1 MFGIKRLLMRR
12 VRPVE
17 QKGQTS
23 EVVWPLPQGSFIEY
37 ALGIGGRLSASKAMT
52 FYRTNSTVATAVDK
66 IAGKFEQIKPV
77 LIKDNGDII
86 NRHPVLDLLKQPN
99 PFDTW
104 HEFAGKLS
112 RHYLI
117 KADSHI
123 SMLGNVNRPPL
134 EMYAVKPQNVNTVQ
148 AVDYFPAA
156 YTISTGPGRGN
167 YRRTEDKRTVRYLDS
182 NMRELYHIMG
192 FSSRDAE
199 LSGDSKLEAAALET
213 KQQIKGRTHN
223 LKLLENGGRLS
234 LLVAFKDPDGI
245 DDGTHRERKRRINED
260 LGGTSNAGKIAVI
273 SGEEVSITEAG
284 INNKDMDYAELDKVA
299 SQAIYMRYEIP
310 LPLITTDAT
319 SYNNV
324 ENALLDFYE
333 NTVLPHADTLFAGLS
348 KVLLPRFGI
357 DDMVLSYDPESISI
371 LIRQKLK
378 EIKERREINI
388 ETINELRALLP
399 HRESL
404 AKGADVLYQPATMVP
419 VGEDLFTDDNT
430 TPEEL
435 AAQLAKEAGQD

>member
-1 MFGIKRLLMRR
+1 MGLFSIFSKK
-12 VRPVE
+12 PNIS
-17 QKGQTS
+17 QKSQTS
-23 EVVWPLPQGSFIEY
+23 EVVWPIPEGSFIEY
-37 ALGIGGRLSASKAMT
+37 ALGAGGRLSSSKAMG

-77 LIKDNGDII
+77 LVKRNGDII
-86 NRHPVLDLLKQPN
+86 NDHPVLDLLQQPN

-104 HEFAGKLS
+104 QEFAGKLS

-117 KADSHI
+117 TADSHL
-123 SMLGNVNRPPL
+123 SLLGNVNREPL
-134 EMYAVKPQNVNTVQ
+134 EVYALKPQNVNTVQ

-156 YTISTGPGRGN
+156 YTVSTGPGRGN
-167 YRRTEDKRTVRYLDS
+167 YVRTEAKRKIRYIDGT
-182 NMRELYHIMG
+182 MREMYHIMG
-192 FSSRDAE
+192 FSSRDDE

-213 KQQIKGRTHN
+213 KQQIKGRLHN
-223 LKLLENGGRLS
+223 LSLLENGGRLS
-234 LLVAFKDPDGI
+234 LIVSFNEPDGI
-245 DDGTHRERKRRINED
+245 DDDTHRERVKRLNED
-260 LGGTSNAGKIAVI
+260 LGGSSNAGKIAVI
-273 SGEEVSITEAG
+273 SGEEVSIKEAG
-284 INNKDMDYAELDKVA
+284 INNKDMDFAELDKVA
-299 SQAIYMRYEIP
+299 SQSIYMRYEIP
-310 LPLITTDAT
+310 LPLVTTDAS

-357 DDMVLSYDPESISI
+357 DDMTLSYDPESINT

-404 AKGADVLYQPATMVP
+404 EKGADVLYQPATLVP
-419 VGEDLFTDDNT
+419 VGEDLFTDDNM

-435 AAQLAKEAGQD
+435 AAKLSKANS